1 MIEVEGLHKSYG
13 AVAAVDGVSFVA
25 PDGQI
30 TGLLGANGAGKTTT
44 LGMIGGVVKPDA
56 GSIRIDGAG
65 SAAPIEMR
73 RRVGALSDHQGI
85 YSRLTARENIRF
97 FGQLHGLSGAGLEDR
112 VQAAVSLLGLAAIAD
127 RRTAGFSQGERM
139 KVALARA
146 LVHDPP
152 NLLLDEPTNGLDI
165 PTVRSLRRLL
175 EDLRARGTCIIFS
188 SHVLEEVSA
197 LCDTVVIL
205 AGGRVVAAGR
215 PDEICRGAECASL
228 DDAFMRLLN
237 AEEVPVWLPRT

>member
-1 MIEVEGLHKSYG
+1 MIEVEGLYKRYG
-13 AVAAVDGVSFVA
+13 AVAAADGVSFVA

-44 LGMIGGVVKPDA
+44 LGMICGVVKPDA
-56 GSIRIDGAG
+56 GAIRIDGAA
-65 SAAPIEMR
+65 AAPIEMR
-73 RRVGALSDHQGI
+73 RRLGALPDHQGI

-112 VQAAVSLLGLAAIAD
+112 VQAAVSLLGLVAIAD

-165 PTVRSLRRLL
+165 PTVRTLRRLL
-175 EDLRARGTCIIFS
+175 EDLRARGTCIVFS
-188 SHVLEEVSA
+188 SHVMEEVSA

-205 AGGRVVAAGR
+205 AGGRVVAAGH
-215 PDEICRGAECASL
+215 PHEICRGTECASL
-228 DDAFMRLLN
+228 DDAFMRLSN
-237 AEEVPVWLPRT
+237 VEEVPVWLPRT

>member
-44 LGMIGGVVKPDA
+44 LGMICGVAKPDA
-56 GSIRIDGAG
+56 GTIRIDGA
-65 SAAPIEMR
+65 AAATIEMR
-73 RRVGALSDHQGI
+73 RRLGALPDHQGI

-97 FGQLHGLSGAGLEDR
+97 FGQLHGLSGARLEDR
-112 VQAAVSLLGLAAIAD
+112 VQAAVSLLGLVAIAD

-165 PTVRSLRRLL
+165 PTVRTLRRLL
-175 EDLRARGTCIIFS
+175 EDLRARGTCIVFS
-188 SHVLEEVSA
+188 SHVMEEVSA

-205 AGGRVVAAGR
+205 AGGRVVAAGH
-215 PDEICRGAECASL
+215 PHEICRGTECASL
-228 DDAFMRLLN
+228 DDAFMRLSN

>member
-1 MIEVEGLHKSYG
+1 MIEVEGLHKRYG

-25 PDGQI
+25 PDGEI

-44 LGMIGGVVKPDA
+44 LGMICGVGKPDA
-56 GSIRIDGAG
+56 GTIRIDGA
-65 SAAPIEMR
+65 AAAKIEMR
-73 RRVGALSDHQGI
+73 RRLGTLPDHQGI

-112 VQAAVSLLGLAAIAD
+112 VQAAVSLLGLVAIAD

-165 PTVRSLRRLL
+165 PTVRALRRLL
-175 EDLRARGTCIIFS
+175 EDLRARGTCIVFS
-188 SHVLEEVSA
+188 SHVMEEVSA

-205 AGGRVVAAGR
+205 AGGRVVAAGH
-215 PDEICRGAECASL
+215 PHEICRGTECASL
-228 DDAFMRLLN
+228 DDAFMRLSN
-237 AEEVPVWLPRT
+237 AEEVRVWLPRT